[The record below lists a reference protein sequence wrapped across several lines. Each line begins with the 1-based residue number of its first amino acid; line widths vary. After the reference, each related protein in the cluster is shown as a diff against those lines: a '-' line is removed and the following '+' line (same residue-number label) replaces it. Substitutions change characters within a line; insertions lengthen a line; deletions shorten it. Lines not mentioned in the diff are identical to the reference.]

1 MPDNHDIEFFQREI
15 DPFLPDR
22 IYDAHTHV
30 WKPEFYPFTDEAVDW
45 SRYQQAMKQI
55 HGDRPTNA
63 MFIPFVGK
71 EQLEY
76 QLQANEWAAKQ
87 VKAHPNNRGNFF
99 VTPNDD
105 PDWILEHAN
114 RLGLTGLKC
123 YHTMSDVTPTWEADI
138 QAFLPEDQVRLCH
151 EQGWFI
157 TLHIVK
163 QRALADPANIECI
176 RYYCEKYP
184 DMQLILAHSARAFQP
199 SHNLEG
205 LPKLH
210 GLQNLWFDSSANCEP
225 MAHLAILRLMGHERF
240 MYGCDYPVSHMRGR
254 SLGVSDSF
262 LWLYE
267 DTPVWGEKHL
277 KIDPV
282 LVGLAPLRSLKW
294 ACWAE
299 RLNDNQVEDIFWNN
313 AARLFHVD

>member
-76 QLQANEWAAKQ
+76 QLQANEWAAEQ

-123 YHTMSDVTPTWEADI
+123 YHTMSNVTPTWEADI

-157 TLHIVK
+157 
-163 QRALADPANIECI
+163 D
-176 RYYCEKYP
+176 
-184 DMQLILAHSARAFQP
+184 
-199 SHNLEG
+199 LEG
-205 LPKLH
+205 IFDRDQ
-210 GLQNLWFDSSANCEP
+210 GL
-225 MAHLAILRLMGHERF
+225 I
-240 MYGCDYPVSHMRGR
+240 YT
-254 SLGVSDSF
+254 LGNVKNS
-262 LWLYE
+262 
-267 DTPVWGEKHL
+267 TVN
-277 KIDPV
+277 
-282 LVGLAPLRSLKW
+282 R
-294 ACWAE
+294 
-299 RLNDNQVEDIFWNN
+299 
-313 AARLFHVD
+313 

>member
-1 MPDNHDIEFFQREI
+1 ARVAHAAARSCGNNCEGMLARGSDKNTSTTLDN
-15 DPFLPDR
+15 
-22 IYDAHTHV
+22 
-30 WKPEFYPFTDEAVDW
+30 PE
-45 SRYQQAMKQI
+45 
-55 HGDRPTNA
+55 
-63 MFIPFVGK
+63 
-71 EQLEY
+71 
-76 QLQANEWAAKQ
+76 
-87 VKAHPNNRGNFF
+87 
-99 VTPNDD
+99 
-105 PDWILEHAN
+105 
-114 RLGLTGLKC
+114 
-123 YHTMSDVTPTWEADI
+123 MSGP
-138 QAFLPEDQVRLCH
+138 R
-151 EQGWFI
+151 
-157 TLHIVK
+157 
-163 QRALADPANIECI
+163 N
-176 RYYCEKYP
+176 
-184 DMQLILAHSARAFQP
+184 ARAFQP

-205 LPKLH
+205 LPKLQ

-282 LVGLAPLRSLKW
+282 LVGLEHLRSLKW